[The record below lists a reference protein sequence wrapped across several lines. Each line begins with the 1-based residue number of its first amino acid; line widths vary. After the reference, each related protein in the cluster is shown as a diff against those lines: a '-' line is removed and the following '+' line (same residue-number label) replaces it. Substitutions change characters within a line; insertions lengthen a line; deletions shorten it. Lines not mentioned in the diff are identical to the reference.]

1 MLIKFLTSYSKSF
14 RIGYSA
20 GKTLLWIWVK
30 KDLTKLKGDIGI
42 DLAGGPMAT
51 KRFFSTK
58 KYICVDIDKKE
69 LEKRLLEHPDAQVFN
84 CRIQEFLRDNKQK
97 KADVLVCLQTM
108 GTTGAFEHDETFEV
122 VKLMYNFLK
131 PGGSMI
137 FNFASLKN
145 LDIHEKKF
153 SEFLKDKFELVNF
166 KYYGAMHITKE
177 KKSPGFIRFF
187 LAYLMHVFPPLRT
200 MFGLEKKILYYYCKN
215 KQ

>member
-1 MLIKFLTSYSKSF
+1 MFKFLTSYSRSF
-14 RIGYSA
+14 RIGFSA

-30 KDLTKLKGDIGI
+30 KDLTKMKGDIGI

-51 KRFFSTK
+51 KRFFSTN

-69 LEKRLLEHPDAQVFN
+69 LEKGLLEHPDAQIFN
-84 CRIQEFLRDNKQK
+84 CRIQDFLRDNKQK

-108 GTTGAFEHDETFEV
+108 GTTGAFEHDEAFEV
-122 VKLMYNFLK
+122 VKLMYYFLK

-137 FNFASLKN
+137 FNFARLKN
-145 LDIHEKKF
+145 LNYHEKKF
-153 SEFLKDKFELVNF
+153 SDFLKDKFESVNF
-166 KYYGAMHITKE
+166 KSYGAMHITKE
-177 KKSPGFIRFF
+177 KKSPGIIRFF

-200 MFGLEKKILYYYCKN
+200 LFGFKKKILYYCCKN